1 MPAIIEPYVPIV
13 RRLGIM
19 ATTETDGADTWL
31 VNLPPTKRQTLSALA
46 VTAVVLVGFGALV
59 PFSGKPLVA
68 LNAFFPSLDAIVLI
82 TDLITAVLLFTQFA
96 FSRSGPLLVLAI
108 GYLFT
113 TLIVIP
119 HALTFAGAFSP
130 GGLLGAGIQTGS
142 WLYIFWHLG
151 FAAALLAYAALRRR
165 ASARQII
172 RAPTTSAIGV
182 CVASVLAVVCGLT
195 WLATGGAALLPAL
208 IEQQSHISSFV
219 IYPITFTIL
228 VSAVALVLLSIP
240 PRSVLDQWLM
250 VVIVVSIAELAF
262 SGLLPSVRFSLG
274 FYAGRVLAL
283 ITSSIVL
290 IVLLA
295 ETTRLYVRLAR
306 SNALLQRE
314 RDNKLMNLEA
324 MAGSIAHEVRQ
335 PLTGI
340 SASGGAALIYMG
352 KTPPDLDNAKSAV
365 QDMVDA
371 SQTAG
376 AIFDNIRV
384 LFGRTALVK
393 NPVDV
398 NGLIIEVMR
407 TLDADFKS
415 RSITTR
421 AVLASELPAV
431 PGHKG
436 QLQEVILNLV
446 QNAIEAMDAVDDRR
460 MLKLETTLDA
470 DETITV
476 TVEDTGPGLSPEK
489 AKDIFEAFVTTKQH
503 GMGLGLAICRMIV
516 ERHGGRLSASAAS
529 PRGAVFWVTLP
540 RAELA

>member
-1 MPAIIEPYVPIV
+1 
-13 RRLGIM
+13 
-19 ATTETDGADTWL
+19 
-31 VNLPPTKRQTLSALA
+31 
-46 VTAVVLVGFGALV
+46 VLV
-59 PFSGKPLVA
+59 
-68 LNAFFPSLDAIVLI
+68 
-82 TDLITAVLLFTQFA
+82 TDLITAVLLLTQFS

-130 GGLLGAGIQTGS
+130 SGLLGAGIQTGS

-151 FAAALLAYAALRRR
+151 FAAALLAYAALRKRTR
-165 ASARQII
+165 ATQIL
-172 RAPTTSAIGV
+172 RVPTASAIGV
-182 CVASVLAVVCGLT
+182 GVAGTFVLVCGLT

-208 IEQQSHISSFV
+208 IEQQSHLSSFV
-219 IYPITFTIL
+219 IYPITFTIV
-228 VSAVALVLLSIP
+228 VSAAALVLLSIP

-250 VVIVVSIAELAF
+250 VVVVVSIAELAF

-274 FYAGRVLAL
+274 FYAGRILAL

-295 ETTRLYVRLAR
+295 ETTRLYLRLAR

-314 RDNKLMNLEA
+314 RGNKLMNLEA
-324 MAGSIAHEVRQ
+324 MTASIAHEVRQ

-340 SASGGAALIYMG
+340 SASGGAALIYMK
-352 KTPPDLDNAKSAV
+352 KTPPDLNNARSAV
-365 QDMVDA
+365 QDMIDA
-371 SQTAG
+371 SLTAG

-393 NPVDV
+393 DPVDV
-398 NGLIIEVMR
+398 NRLIVEVMR
-407 TLDADFKS
+407 TLDSDFKS
-415 RSITTR
+415 RRVATR
-421 AVLASELPAV
+421 AALASELPPV

-446 QNAIEAMDAVDDRR
+446 QNAIEAMDAVDDPRV
-460 MLKLETTLDA
+460 LTLGTKLDA

-476 TVEDTGPGLSPEK
+476 TVEDTGPGFAPEK
-489 AKDIFEAFVTTKQH
+489 AEDIFDAFVTTKQN

-529 PRGAVFWVTLP
+529 PRGAIFWVTLP